1 MGRERRTFERELVNI
16 PFIFS
21 LEEGEAFSDGEW
33 YESKTV
39 DIGPVLVGGLAFESS
54 LDIKPN
60 DQIRIALFMD
70 LELRKSW
77 QPENETF
84 PIYKGTVCRITDAE
98 GEGKRIAVVFK
109 GFGKKMEEFLESEDW
124 EE

>member
-1 MGRERRTFERELVNI
+1 MGRERRTFEREMVNI

-21 LEEGEAFSDGEW
+21 LEEGDSFTEGEW
-33 YESKTV
+33 HESKTV
-39 DIGPVLVGGLAFESS
+39 DIGPVLVGGLAFEST

-84 PIYKGTVCRITDAE
+84 PIYKGSVCRITD
-98 GEGKRIAVVFK
+98 GEGDEKRIGVVFK